1 MPVKLNLSKSE
12 YKAVLDGLKEAI
24 EEVCYRIPEEEDK
37 RVVPFLDG
45 IWRRIRILE
54 SLVCD

>member
-1 MPVKLNLSKSE
+1 MPVKLNLSKTE

-24 EEVCYRIPEEEDK
+24 EEVGYRIPEEEDK
-37 RVVPFLDG
+37 NVVPFLDG